1 MVARLSGL
9 TKIMKTP
16 RVCAAV
22 RKGSL
27 RVAVRPFP
35 QPTLAISY
43 DRVIRCAGGLANID
57 WRYRGDY
64 VRTRST
70 RRARE
75 TDIEP
80 DWASEAAADP
90 LAQIIGYSPS
100 ADLVIT
106 VIVDDNEATTYGVN
120 AWRANRTDEREYWE
134 NA

>member
-1 MVARLSGL
+1 MLV
-9 TKIMKTP
+9 
-16 RVCAAV
+16 
-22 RKGSL
+22 
-27 RVAVRPFP
+27 
-35 QPTLAISY
+35 
-43 DRVIRCAGGLANID
+43 DRQTID

-70 RRARE
+70 RRAGE

-90 LAQIIGYSPS
+90 LAQIIDPDPASKSGRSARIIGYSPS

-106 VIVDDNEATTYGVN
+106 VIVVDDETTTYGVN